1 MSKFK
6 YTMALDFVDVI
17 DFISNLIS
25 LGGTSSSN
33 HHYDDQPEKN
43 KKIKYL
49 TEKASAAFVVAAS
62 VLLFFVFKDPL
73 PPENYSQTLIIASL
87 IGIAV
92 SGILFFILY
101 IAELYYFKS
110 LFRLLL
116 FSGSVILFFISLVL
130 CIYFKSGLFV

>member
-1 MSKFK
+1 
-6 YTMALDFVDVI
+6 MALDFVDVI

>member
-1 MSKFK
+1 
-6 YTMALDFVDVI
+6 LDFLDII
-17 DFISNLIS
+17 DFILNLIS
-25 LGGTSSSN
+25 LGGRSSSEPN
-33 HHYDDQPEKN
+33 YDDQPKKN

-49 TEKASAAFVVAAS
+49 TEKASIVFIAVAS

-101 IAELYYFKS
+101 ISGLYYFKN
-110 LFRLLL
+110 LFKLLL

-130 CIYFKSGLFV
+130 CIYFKSGMFV